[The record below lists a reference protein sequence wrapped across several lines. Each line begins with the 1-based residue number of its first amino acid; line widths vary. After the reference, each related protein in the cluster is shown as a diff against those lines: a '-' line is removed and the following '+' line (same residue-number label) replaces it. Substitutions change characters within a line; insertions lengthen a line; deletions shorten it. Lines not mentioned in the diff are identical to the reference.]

1 MLRRPPSRRRSK
13 TKSKPVLV
21 SAADA
26 RRRKLKR
33 ERRRLAQREYRRRFD
48 AGRMSVS
55 VEIDGA
61 VVDMLIASNWLLD
74 GESADRKKIGIAL
87 SAMIAEAAKP

>member
-1 MLRRPPSRRRSK
+1 
-13 TKSKPVLV
+13 
-21 SAADA
+21 
-26 RRRKLKR
+26 
-33 ERRRLAQREYRRRFD
+33 
-48 AGRMSVS
+48 MSVS

-87 SAMIAEAAKP
+87 SAMIAEAAKR

>member
-1 MLRRPPSRRRSK
+1 VKPPILTVRWGGGWRSGNI
-13 TKSKPVLV
+13 
-21 SAADA
+21 
-26 RRRKLKR
+26 
-33 ERRRLAQREYRRRFD
+33 